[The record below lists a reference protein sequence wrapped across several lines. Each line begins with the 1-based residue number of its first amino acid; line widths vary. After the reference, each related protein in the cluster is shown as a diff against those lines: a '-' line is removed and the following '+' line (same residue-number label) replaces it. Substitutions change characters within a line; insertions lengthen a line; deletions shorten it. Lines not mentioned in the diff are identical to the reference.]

1 MRKHGWAA
9 TSLGSLGLGGLVL
22 LLAACGPSST
32 TPGSA
37 YGASSSSPT
46 ASPMSTGSAGAS
58 TSGMG
63 TSGTVTLTI
72 KKTAIG
78 DVLADAKGDTLY
90 WFAKDMKGGPS
101 TCTGSCLSAWP
112 AVTGKPAA
120 AMGVTFAGKL
130 GSVTNANGTV
140 QATYNGYPLYR
151 YAEDMAPGQTSGNGE
166 GGVWHVVTGQYL
178 TTSMSASSGSGSGSG
193 SMGSSGS
200 GSSGS
205 SGYGSGYSYGSS
217 TTSGSS
223 GMNSG
228 STGSSRLH
236 RQYWFR
242 LWQHRLHREL
252 HREEQPCPR
261 AEPHLLHQRR
271 RLRFRL
277 LLVRTSR
284 RTGRAGRRTSR
295 PARGAVVGRL
305 TGRAGPPVI

>member
-32 TPGSA
+32 APGSA

-46 ASPMSTGSAGAS
+46 ASPMSTGSAGGS

-63 TSGTVTLTI
+63 ASGTVTLTI

-90 WFAKDMKGGPS
+90 WYAKDMKGGPS
-101 TCTGSCLSAWP
+101 TCTGSCLAAWP
-112 AVTGKPAA
+112 AVSGKPAA

-130 GSVTNANGTV
+130 GSVANASGTV

-151 YAEDMAPGQTSGNGE
+151 YAEDMAPGQTSGNGA
-166 GGVWHVVTGQYL
+166 GGVWHVITGQYL
-178 TTSMSASSGSGSGSG
+178 TSMSASSGSG

-205 SGYGSGYSYGSS
+205 GYGSGYSYGSS
-217 TTSGSS
+217 STSASPSTNSTSNGSSGSMGSSGSGSS
-223 GMNSG
+223 GSG
-228 STGSSRLH
+228 STGNSTSKNNPAPAPSPTSSINGGGCGSGSC
-236 RQYWFR
+236 W
-242 LWQHRLHREL
+242 
-252 HREEQPCPR
+252 
-261 AEPHLLHQRR
+261 
-271 RLRFRL
+271 
-277 LLVRTSR
+277 
-284 RTGRAGRRTSR
+284 
-295 PARGAVVGRL
+295 
-305 TGRAGPPVI
+305 

>member
-32 TPGSA
+32 APGSA

-46 ASPMSTGSAGAS
+46 ASPMSTGSAGGS

-90 WFAKDMKGGPS
+90 WYAKDMKGGPS
-101 TCTGSCLSAWP
+101 TCTGSCLAAWP

-130 GSVTNANGTV
+130 GSVTTTNGTV

-151 YAEDMAPGQTSGNGE
+151 YAEDMAPGQTSGNGA

-178 TTSMSASSGSGSGSG
+178 TSMSASSGSG

-200 GSSGS
+200 GSSGYPATATALPYLSTSTSTSTSTS
-205 SGYGSGYSYGSS
+205 SSTGSS
-217 TTSGSS
+217 TSKNSTSSGGSGSMGSSGSGSS
-223 GMNSG
+223 GSG
-228 STGSSRLH
+228 STGNTTSKNNPAPAPSPTSSINGGGCGSGSC
-236 RQYWFR
+236 W
-242 LWQHRLHREL
+242 
-252 HREEQPCPR
+252 
-261 AEPHLLHQRR
+261 
-271 RLRFRL
+271 
-277 LLVRTSR
+277 
-284 RTGRAGRRTSR
+284 
-295 PARGAVVGRL
+295 
-305 TGRAGPPVI
+305 

>member
-78 DVLADAKGDTLY
+78 DVLADATGDTLY
-90 WFAKDMKGGPS
+90 WYAKDMKGGPS
-101 TCTGSCLSAWP
+101 TCTGSCLAAWP

-120 AMGVTFAGKL
+120 AMGVTFAGQL
-130 GSVTNANGTV
+130 GSVTDANGTV

-151 YAEDMAPGQTSGNGE
+151 YAEDMAPGQTSGNGA
-166 GGVWHVVTGQYL
+166 GGVWHVITGQYL
-178 TTSMSASSGSGSGSG
+178 TSMSASSGSG

-205 SGYGSGYSYGSS
+205 GYGSGYSYGSS
-217 TTSGSS
+217 ATSASTSKNSTSSGGSGSMGSSGSGSS
-223 GMNSG
+223 GSG
-228 STGSSRLH
+228 STGNSTSKNNPAPAPSPTSSINGGGCGSGSC
-236 RQYWFR
+236 W
-242 LWQHRLHREL
+242 
-252 HREEQPCPR
+252 
-261 AEPHLLHQRR
+261 
-271 RLRFRL
+271 
-277 LLVRTSR
+277 
-284 RTGRAGRRTSR
+284 
-295 PARGAVVGRL
+295 
-305 TGRAGPPVI
+305 

>member
-90 WFAKDMKGGPS
+90 WYAKDMKGGPS
-101 TCTGSCLSAWP
+101 TCTGSCLAAWP

-151 YAEDMAPGQTSGNGE
+151 YAEDMAPGQTSGNGA
-166 GGVWHVVTGQYL
+166 GGVWHVITGQYL
-178 TTSMSASSGSGSGSG
+178 TSMSASSGSG

-200 GSSGS
+200 GSVRIWL
-205 SGYGSGYSYGSS
+205 
-217 TTSGSS
+217 
-223 GMNSG
+223 
-228 STGSSRLH
+228 RLRLQLRLFLH
-236 RQYWFR
+236 LGLYQHELHLQWQLRLDGLVRFR
-242 LWQHRLHREL
+242 LFRIWLHREFHL
-252 HREEQPCPR
+252 EEQPCPR
-261 AEPHLLHQRR
+261 P
-271 RLRFRL
+271 
-277 LLVRTSR
+277 
-284 RTGRAGRRTSR
+284 
-295 PARGAVVGRL
+295 
-305 TGRAGPPVI
+305 

>member
-37 YGASSSSPT
+37 YGTSSSSPT

-90 WFAKDMKGGPS
+90 WYEKDMKGGPS
-101 TCTGSCLSAWP
+101 TCTGSCLAAWP

-151 YAEDMAPGQTSGNGE
+151 YAEDMAPGQTSGNGA
-166 GGVWHVVTGQYL
+166 GGVWHVITGQYL
-178 TTSMSASSGSGSGSG
+178 TSMSSSSGSGSMGSSGSGSAGSGYGSGYSYGSSSTSASTSKNSTSSGGSG

-205 SGYGSGYSYGSS
+205 GSAGNSTSKNYPASAPSPTSSINGGGCGSGSC
-217 TTSGSS
+217 
-223 GMNSG
+223 
-228 STGSSRLH
+228 
-236 RQYWFR
+236 W
-242 LWQHRLHREL
+242 
-252 HREEQPCPR
+252 
-261 AEPHLLHQRR
+261 
-271 RLRFRL
+271 
-277 LLVRTSR
+277 
-284 RTGRAGRRTSR
+284 
-295 PARGAVVGRL
+295 
-305 TGRAGPPVI
+305 